1 MTEVGLSIRVRA
13 ALLLVAI
20 AALPAAAVAWR
31 LTGINRHAVEVSEGN
46 LQAAVVAE
54 VAKEVLRRVRATEE
68 DTKAIANAIS
78 LAAARPEAG
87 SKGTEA
93 MLGGMLAS
101 RRNITAF
108 RFEVPAA
115 KVDTVI
121 KKPGVAEEL
130 VPRSRPEMRRE
141 ANERGV
147 SFTLLGPGVGAVVVP
162 VPKLDEAGSDG
173 FVTASAD
180 LAGLTETLG
189 DAAGTRFPSGGVS
202 LVVADGRRRVVSAN
216 GTSVA
221 VGADVTALPVFALLP
236 AGASWMTRTAVV
248 NTFADGGEHQVGAVE
263 TVEDLGWAVA
273 LWRPERVAYS
283 TLYDMQRTSAWVVGG
298 TLFIALVVG
307 LFAGSA
313 ITRPVMRLA
322 SQARLIG
329 QRRWR
334 EVALDSN
341 RRDELGTLSRAI
353 GQMAQDLE
361 SGETEIERQAKLR
374 GDLSR
379 FLSKDLVD
387 AIVRGEHS
395 LALGGQRREVSVL
408 FADVVA
414 FTPLAESRPA
424 EEVVTILNELFSI
437 LSEIVFRHEGTVD
450 KFIGDCIMAVWG
462 APQAQPDHAQRA
474 LAAAED
480 MQRFLETANQMWSE
494 KYGTELRLA
503 IGVNSGEAIVG
514 NIGSDKRMEYTV
526 IGDVVNVAARLEA
539 VAKPNQVLVAQRTHE
554 LAGAGFELRS
564 LGSQQLTGRKT
575 ATDVYE
581 LLLDVGDA

>member
-1 MTEVGLSIRVRA
+1 MSEVRLSIRVRA
-13 ALLLVAI
+13 AILLVAI
-20 AALPAAAVAWR
+20 AAVPAAAVAWR
-31 LTGINRHAVEVSEGN
+31 LTGINQNAVELSEAN
-46 LQAAVVAE
+46 LQAAVVGE
-54 VAKEVLRRVRATEE
+54 VANAVLGHVRSAEE
-68 DTKAIANAIS
+68 DTRAVALAIS
-78 LAAARPEAG
+78 LAAAKPDAG
-87 SKGTEA
+87 AKGVDA
-93 MLGGMLAS
+93 MLSGLLAS
-101 RRNITAF
+101 RRNLAAF
-108 RFEVPAA
+108 RFEVPSAN
-115 KVDTVI
+115 VDTVV
-121 KKPGVAEEL
+121 KKPGVAASE
-130 VPRSRPEMRRE
+130 VPRSTPEMRRRASE
-141 ANERGV
+141 SGV
-147 SFTLLGPGVGAVVVP
+147 SFELLSPGVGAVVVP
-162 VPKLDEAGSDG
+162 VPKVDPAGADG
-173 FVTASAD
+173 FVTTAAD
-180 LAGLTETLG
+180 LAGLSGTLEQ
-189 DAAGTRFPSGGVS
+189 AAGARFRAGGVS
-202 LVVADGRRRVVSAN
+202 IVVADGTKRA
-216 GTSVA
+216 VA
-221 VGADVTALPVFALLP
+221 ARGADLRAGSDVAELPVFALIP

-248 NTFADGGEHQVGAVE
+248 STFSQGGEPQVGAVE
-263 TVEDLGWAVA
+263 TVEDLGWAVG
-273 LWRPERVAYS
+273 LWRPERIAYS
-283 TLYDMQRTSAWVVGG
+283 TLYDMRRTSAWVVGG

-462 APQAQPDHAQRA
+462 APQSQPDHARLA

-480 MQRFLETANQMWSE
+480 MQRFLESANQMWSE

-503 IGVNSGEAIVG
+503 IGINSGEAIVG

-539 VAKPNQVLVAQRTHE
+539 VAKPDQVLVAERTHE
-554 LAGAGFELRS
+554 LAGDGFELRS

-575 ATDVYE
+575 ATAVYE